1 MSQGTFFLSIIFF
14 LEDALWG
21 IVLSTMTC
29 CWHQVVVNHIRSG
42 SQQKAPGCFSIK
54 YEGLDRRLQ
63 ANQCRAAVE
72 CQEQEHFMGGSQHLP
87 QGMSLHSCSAW
98 SLQGERG
105 EPWDCR
111 MSAWQGGC
119 FSVGCWHKRALP
131 RENPHRE
138 KGKCVSF
145 SPKLCMGQ
153 PRAVLLPGDG
163 LGQPQG
169 GGEALYT
176 VVFSTWAHTH
186 LPLPLLSACYPA
198 AFLHPP
204 GPADGQTTAGRKA
217 LEMGVSWAALGPTSP
232 INLLFYLL
240 SLAGRQCHSVQT
252 EKLELLGG
260 KKDTVTGLRNITHLV
275 LRLLGRA
282 TSRAHSLR
290 SHQRG
295 NKRQQEY

>member
-1 MSQGTFFLSIIFF
+1 MPEMMYLKGRLLGKGKQTSAKTLDVSRYILPEYYFFLGRCSVR
-14 LEDALWG
+14 G

-29 CWHQVVVNHIRSG
+29 CWHWLDVSHIRSG

-163 LGQPQG
+163 WGSPRGVEKLCTQLCFPPGHTFIFPCLSSLRAILQPSCIPQG
-169 GGEALYT
+169 LLMGK
-176 VVFSTWAHTH
+176 
-186 LPLPLLSACYPA
+186 PLLEERLWRWGSAEQPWD
-198 AFLHPP
+198 PP
-204 GPADGQTTAGRKA
+204 LQLTCSFICCLL
-217 LEMGVSWAALGPTSP
+217 LEGSAT
-232 INLLFYLL
+232 
-240 SLAGRQCHSVQT
+240 QC
-252 EKLELLGG
+252 
-260 KKDTVTGLRNITHLV
+260 GLRSWNC
-275 LRLLGRA
+275 
-282 TSRAHSLR
+282 
-290 SHQRG
+290 
-295 NKRQQEY
+295 